1 MNEQQAFDKAY
12 LGVLKQG
19 DVSFCFGEDASMYR
33 VKIKGKLYRCG
44 IGHLIEK
51 KHYKPCMEK
60 KEVGILA
67 NREWLPPTLHNLRE
81 SFLVELQA
89 AHDNIRHTGT
99 PQQRLEQFCMNMRRV
114 AHNFNLVVP
123 C

>member
-1 MNEQQAFDKAY
+1 MNEQQAFNKAY

-67 NREWLPPTLHNLRE
+67 DGEWLPPTLYNLRVSVLE
-81 SFLVELQA
+81 ELQA
-89 AHDNIRHTGT
+89 AHDHVKHTST
-99 PQQRLEQFCMNMRRV
+99 PQQRLEQFCKNMQVV
-114 AHNFNLVVP
+114 ANHFNLKVP